1 MNKFSYPKS
10 KIKILLLEN
19 IHINALQKFERD
31 GFTVEHLTKTLPEE
45 KLIEKIVSE
54 NIRVIGIRSRTK
66 LTEKLL
72 KSVPRLLAIGC
83 FCIGTNQVDLDIAQ
97 ELGIPVF
104 NSPFCNSR
112 SVAELIIGQII
123 TLSRHLGD
131 SNMQMHNGIWY
142 KYAKGRR
149 EIRGK
154 TLGIIGYGNIGSQVS
169 VLAENMGIRVIFYDI
184 ISKLALG
191 NAQRMDNMNDVL
203 ENADF
208 VSLHVPE
215 TSDTKGLIAQKQLLL
230 MKKGSYL
237 LNASRGTV
245 VVLEDL
251 AESIKN
257 GHLAGA
263 YCDVF
268 PTEPKLK
275 HNDQYINVLQKLPNV
290 LLTPHIGGATEEAQ
304 STIGTE
310 VADKLIRYI
319 NDGSS
324 IGTVN
329 FPNACQAVSENTHRI
344 LNIHR
349 NIPKVLK
356 NINEI
361 LSEYNI
367 TRQTLNTTQKIGYLI
382 VDVDKKVG
390 QEIKQKISK
399 LKSSIKTRI
408 LY

>member
-1 MNKFSYPKS
+1 MNKHSYPKS

-19 IHINALQKFERD
+19 IHKNAADKFKKD
-31 GFTVEHLTKTLPEE
+31 GFTVECLTKTLPED
-45 KLIEKIVSE
+45 KLIEKILSE
-54 NIRVIGIRSRTK
+54 NVRIIGIRSRTK
-66 LTEKLL
+66 LTDNLL
-72 KSVPRLLAIGC
+72 RRAPRLLAIGC
-83 FCIGTNQVDLDIAQ
+83 FCIGTNQVNLRTAE

-112 SVAELIIGQII
+112 SVAELIIAQII
-123 TLSRHLGD
+123 NLSRQLGD
-131 SNMQMHNGIWY
+131 ANTQMHNNVWN
-142 KYAKGRR
+142 KYAQGRR

-154 TLGIIGYGNIGSQVS
+154 TVGIIGYGNIGSQVS
-169 VLAENMGIRVIFYDI
+169 VLAESMGMRVIFYDV

-191 NAQRMDNMNDVL
+191 NAQSMDNMDDVL
-203 ENADF
+203 KNADF
-208 VSLHVPE
+208 ITLHVPE
-215 TSDTKGLIAQKQLLL
+215 TLDTKDMIAEKQLLL

-251 AESIKN
+251 RKYIKN

-275 HNDQYINVLQKLPNV
+275 QDDNYTNVLQKLPNV

-304 STIGTE
+304 STIGIE
-310 VADKLIRYI
+310 VGEKLIRYV
-319 NDGSS
+319 NEGSS
-324 IGTVN
+324 VGAVN
-329 FPNACQAVSENTHRI
+329 FPNICQSISPNTHRI
-344 LNIHR
+344 LNIHQ
-349 NIPKVLK
+349 NVPQVLK
-356 NINEI
+356 NINDI

-367 TRQTLNTTQKIGYLI
+367 VRQMLNTTQNIGYLI
-382 VDVDKKVG
+382 IDVDKEVG
-390 QEIKQKISK
+390 EEIKRKISA
-399 LKSSIKTRI
+399 LESTIKTRI